1 MGIQCTGL
9 NKGGSAL
16 FFYKTQCMMGKETAR
31 PLQKMFMA
39 VPPSYDLLNRLLT
52 FRFDEKWRRKASRA
66 VLSGEPE
73 RVLDL
78 CTGTGD
84 LAIRL
89 KKNASSAT
97 EVWALDY
104 SEPMLDRAKRKEK
117 QRRLS
122 DIKFIHGDA
131 AHLPFE
137 DGFFDAVGIA
147 FAFRNLTFS
156 NPDTKLFLE
165 EILRVLKP
173 GGRFVVVETSQPRN
187 RLVRAM
193 VHFYLKR
200 ISVPIGALVS
210 GHRGAYHYLAHSAIH
225 YYTAEEV
232 RQLLLEAG
240 FAKVNYRLFLNGV
253 AALWVAVA
261 PGQ

>member
-1 MGIQCTGL
+1 
-9 NKGGSAL
+9 
-16 FFYKTQCMMGKETAR
+16 MGKNTGR

-52 FRFDEKWRRKASRA
+52 FRFDERWRQKASRTI
-66 VLSGEPE
+66 LSGEPQ

-84 LAIRL
+84 LALRL
-89 KKNASSAT
+89 KKNAPSAT

-104 SEPMLDRAKRKEK
+104 SEPMLDRAKQKEK
-117 QRRLS
+117 HRGLS
-122 DIKFIHGDA
+122 NIGFIHGDA

-137 DGFFDAVGIA
+137 DGFFEAVGIA

-156 NPDTKLFLE
+156 NPDTKIFLE

-187 RLVRAM
+187 RLLRAL

-232 RQLLLEAG
+232 RQLLLKAG
-240 FAKVNYRLFLNGV
+240 FSKVNYRLFLNGV
-253 AALWVAVA
+253 AAMWVAVA
-261 PGQ
+261 PVQ